1 MNIIILCIL
10 YLINN
15 EILYIPRVS
24 VDSRINDYID
34 NTYNHLYSGLIM
46 NEQSIM
52 YKPTND
58 SLYKVNNNFR

>member
-15 EILYIPRVS
+15 EILYIPMVS
-24 VDSRINDYID
+24 VNSRINDYID
-34 NTYNHLYSGLIM
+34 NTYNHLYKGD
-46 NEQSIM
+46 NYEQTM
-52 YKPTND
+52 LQLTND